1 MKYLLSKARNFLNK
15 PILEAIYC
23 IGSQKI
29 DKTTILNRKECQIM
43 LHIKYKQML
52 HDSSPLPHLNE
63 VGFSVYSQN
72 DEDGILL
79 FIFSIIGFSKKKLI
93 DLGSGTIKNSNTAN
107 LIINHCWTGLLID
120 GNKSKIEQSRKVYN
134 SIPETQQ
141 YPPTLISCKITA
153 ENINSIIE
161 TNGFNGEVDL
171 LSIDIDGIDYWVWK
185 AIECTRPRVV
195 LIEYQCIWGPEKSV
209 TVPYDAEFNGGFV
222 GQYGVYS
229 GASLNAFVK
238 LAHEKGYRLI
248 GCNQYGYNAFFVRND
263 LAQEALPEI
272 NPSQCFQHPF
282 TDWAAK
288 EFLNDIKEKDWV
300 TV

>member
-1 MKYLLSKARNFLNK
+1 MKFLINKARNYFIQ
-15 PILEAIYC
+15 PVLEAI
-23 IGSQKI
+23 KLKEL
-29 DKTTILNRKECQIM
+29 DETTILNRKEPQIM
-43 LHIKYKQML
+43 LFLKYKQML
-52 HDSSPLPHLNE
+52 HDAIPLPHLNE
-63 VGFSVYSQN
+63 IGFSVYSQN

-79 FIFSIIGFSKKKLI
+79 FIFSIIGFSRKKLI
-93 DLGSGTIKNSNTAN
+93 DIGSGNIKNSNTAN
-107 LIINHCWTGLLID
+107 LIINHGWTSLLID
-120 GNKSKIEQSRKVYN
+120 GDESKIEKSKKFYN
-134 SIPETQQ
+134 SIPETKQ
-141 YPPTLISCKITA
+141 YPPTFIACKITA

-195 LIEYQCIWGPEKSV
+195 LIEYQCIWGSEKSV
-209 TVPYDAEFNGGFV
+209 TVPYNPNFNGRFV

-238 LAHEKGYRLI
+238 LSHEKGYRLV
-248 GCNQYGYNAFFVRND
+248 GCNQYGYNAFFIRND

-272 NPSQCFQHPF
+272 PPSQCFQHPF

-288 EFLNDIKEKDWV
+288 EFLNDIQEKDWV